1 MIREEFAFGESCIHQ
16 FNPQFRIV
24 GATLFSMVIALSE
37 QMPTLITGLMIAIL
51 FVCIARLDVRRV
63 FKKLTAIWGFLLLLW
78 LIIPL
83 TMTGQALWKLGP
95 LTFTQ
100 PGVMLAL
107 NITLKANAILIL
119 ISALI
124 ATMSLSVL
132 GHGLEK
138 LGISAKLVLLLLL
151 TYRYIFV
158 IEQEYHKLR
167 RAATIRS
174 FRPGTNLHT
183 YKTYA
188 YLIGM
193 LFVRA
198 AERAQ
203 RVHQA
208 MRCRGFNGRFYCLQ
222 EFTITSR
229 DWIGALLMLL
239 GIGILLFFEWGGPN
253 WQWNL

>member
-1 MIREEFAFGESCIHQ
+1 MIREEFAIGNSCIHRL
-16 FNPQFRIV
+16 NPQFRIV
-24 GATLFSMVIALSE
+24 AATLFSTLIALSE
-37 QMPTLITGLMIAIL
+37 RLPTLITGLVIAIL
-51 FVCIARLDVRRV
+51 FVCCARLNPRKM
-63 FKKLTAIWGFLLLLW
+63 FKKLTVIWGFLILLW
-78 LIIPL
+78 LIMPL
-83 TMTGQALWKLGP
+83 TMAGPALFKPGP

-107 NITLKANAILIL
+107 QITLKANSILIL
-119 ISALI
+119 FSALI

-132 GHGLEK
+132 GHSLEK

-158 IEQEYHKLR
+158 IEQEYRKLR
-167 RAATIRS
+167 RAAAIRS
-174 FRPGTNLHT
+174 FHPGTNMHT

-198 AERAQ
+198 SERAQ

-208 MRCRGFNGRFYCLQ
+208 MRCRGFNGKFYCLQ
-222 EFTITSR
+222 EFAVTRR
-229 DWIGALLMLL
+229 DWMGSMFMSIG
-239 GIGILLFFEWGGPN
+239 ICILLFLEWGGLN
-253 WQWNL
+253 

>member
-1 MIREEFAFGESCIHQ
+1 MIQEEFASGESCIHRL
-16 FNPQFRIV
+16 NPQFRIA
-24 GATLFSMVIALSE
+24 GAVLFSTVIALSE
-37 QMPTLITGLMIAIL
+37 QLPTLITGLAIAIL
-51 FVCIARLDVRRV
+51 LVCCARLDARKVL
-63 FKKLTAIWGFLLLLW
+63 KKLTVIWLFLILIW

-83 TMTGQALWKLGP
+83 TMAGQTFFKLGP
-95 LTFTQ
+95 LTFTR

-107 NITLKANAILIL
+107 QITLKANVILIL
-119 ISALI
+119 FSALI

-132 GHGLEK
+132 GHSLEK
-138 LGISAKLVLLLLL
+138 LGTPAKLVFLLLL
-151 TYRYIFV
+151 TYRYISV
-158 IEQEYHKLR
+158 IEQEYRKLR
-167 RAATIRS
+167 RAAAIRS
-174 FRPGTNLHT
+174 FRPGTDMHT

-222 EFTITSR
+222 EFSVTPR
-229 DWIGALLMLL
+229 DWIGSLFMSL
-239 GIGILLFFEWGGPN
+239 GIGVLLFLEWGGLN
-253 WQWNL
+253 WK